1 RYINGKT
8 GETIKGP
15 KFDTTQQEL
24 YPADQTRLQG
34 QMGDVKIQEPIE
46 PSQHEPRDRFQENK
60 TMDDIKKFKNIIREC
75 LIEIKR
81 ENDPRAR
88 LKESLRGIVKKTL
101 NEMTA
106 NVP

>member
-1 RYINGKT
+1 MAIYVDFETPLGKRRIVGVKSDDIELISKKFGNMKNSGGIVRYINGKT

-46 PSQHEPRDRFQENK
+46 PSQHEPRDRFQ
-60 TMDDIKKFKNIIREC
+60 
-75 LIEIKR
+75 
-81 ENDPRAR
+81 
-88 LKESLRGIVKKTL
+88 
-101 NEMTA
+101 
-106 NVP
+106 